1 MSKFGQQLGKS
12 AAQRFA
18 AFLAEHDTAEKI
30 REVSA
35 GTSFTSAEELAEYIG
50 KNLGKIFD
58 SETATL
64 AFLGESTALE
74 LITEALTRDHEVMA
88 GVAAQVA
95 QNLNAAAG
103 IGIKAAPVA
112 LDPERISGLASKL
125 ASYESLEEGR
135 WLFGEPIVNFS
146 QHTVDE
152 AVRTNARAVSKA
164 GAVAYIVRKAE
175 PAAVKTSRRGKRIV
189 RYRVPCE
196 WCRRLEGRYR
206 YEDVKDTGNDVFRRH
221 DGCRCEVTYEL
232 GKTRQDVYSKASWT
246 AADAE
251 RQTAVIESAIA
262 RKEAE
267 AKAKAA
273 RRQTREG

>member
-18 AFLAEHDTAEKI
+18 AFLAEHDTVERI

-50 KNLGKIFD
+50 KHLGKIFD
-58 SETATL
+58 QETATL
-64 AFLGESTALE
+64 AFLDEATALE
-74 LITEALTRDHEVMA
+74 LIAEALTRDHEVMA
-88 GVAAQVA
+88 QVASQVA

-103 IGIKAAPVA
+103 IGIKAAPVE

-135 WLFGEPIVNFS
+135 WLFGEPVVNFS

-152 AVRTNARAVSKA
+152 AVRSNARAVSKA

-175 PAAVKTSRRGKRIV
+175 APAVKTTKRGKRIV
-189 RYRVPCE
+189 RYSVPCK
-196 WCRRLEGRYR
+196 WCQRLEGRYL
-206 YEDVKDTGNDVFRRH
+206 YEDVKDTGNDVYRRH

-232 GKTRQDVYSKASWT
+232 GSRRQDVYSKASWT
-246 AADAE
+246 AADAD
-251 RQTAVIESAIA
+251 RQAAMIEAAIA

-267 AKAKAA
+267 AKA
-273 RRQTREG
+273 RETRQEG